1 MTKAEFVDR
10 LAAKSGLTKKDAAN
24 VVDAFV
30 DVITDA
36 LKEGEDVQFTG
47 FGKFYVQKREAREG
61 INPQT
66 KAKIKIAA
74 TKVPEVQ
81 RGFRTE
87 ERLQIAAPRIRLLGA
102 AASGPFF
109 SRGRCE
115 ACQAAVSATPCWMLS
130 SANDLMWRWGSIL
143 S

>member
-47 FGKFYVQKREAREG
+47 FGKFYVQQREAREG

-66 KAKIKIAA
+66 KAKIKIPACN
-74 TKVPEVQ
+74 VPK
-81 RGFRTE
+81 FS
-87 ERLQIAAPRIRLLGA
+87 AGA
-102 AASGPFF
+102 ALKN
-109 SRGRCE
+109 
-115 ACQAAVSATPCWMLS
+115 ACK
-130 SANDLMWRWGSIL
+130 
-143 S
+143 